1 MQKKIVWTLRIIE
14 DIDRIPENYLEH
26 LKNTTGLYEIRVQV
40 GNNIFRIFCF
50 FDLDNIVVV
59 GNGFQK
65 KTQKTPR
72 QQIEYAEQ
80 VKKEYYES
88 KNKNLKSLD
97 QFIDEK
103 IGKQGTERRE
113 EFEIEYDAFK
123 LGVLIQQAREDKGLT
138 QEQLAELAGT
148 NKSYISK
155 LERNLKDIRFSTL
168 QRIINEGLGA
178 HLDISIRF
186 K

>member
-1 MQKKIVWTLRIIE
+1 MT
-14 DIDRIPENYLEH
+14 
-26 LKNTTGLYEIRVQV
+26 
-40 GNNIFRIFCF
+40 
-50 FDLDNIVVV
+50 
-59 GNGFQK
+59 
-65 KTQKTPR
+65 
-72 QQIEYAEQ
+72 A
-80 VKKEYYES
+80 

-103 IGKQGTERRE
+103 IGKRGTEKRE
-113 EFEIEYDAFK
+113 KFETEYDAFK

-138 QEQLAELAGT
+138 QEQLAKLAGT

-168 QRIINEGLGA
+168 QRIINEGLGG

-186 K
+186 